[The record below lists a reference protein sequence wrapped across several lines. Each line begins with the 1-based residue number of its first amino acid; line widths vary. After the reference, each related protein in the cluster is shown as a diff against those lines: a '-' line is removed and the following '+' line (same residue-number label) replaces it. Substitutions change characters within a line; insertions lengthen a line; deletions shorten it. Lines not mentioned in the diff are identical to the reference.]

1 MIHIEKKILH
11 TVRETISAHRMFKQ
25 GDAVLVAV
33 SGGPDSIAL
42 VHIIFTLAVEFSLR
56 PAIAHLNHCLRGS
69 DSDRDAEFVA
79 DTARQLGAPIYS
91 DRKDVLGFQQRSW
104 CITCLQFKWRST
116 PSAMIILA
124 TRISG

>member
-1 MIHIEKKILH
+1 M
-11 TVRETISAHRMFKQ
+11 
-25 GDAVLVAV
+25 LVAV

-91 DRKDVLGFQQRSW
+91 DRKDVLGFQQSHRLSLEEAARMVRYDFYNAVAAEYGFNK
-104 CITCLQFKWRST
+104 IALGQSQ
-116 PSAMIILA
+116 
-124 TRISG
+124 